1 MTERLK
7 RADVG
12 NLLDSINKRILSDTD
27 YNQIKMGYTVV
38 GALQIGSA
46 YNAYRI
52 EQITSPSRGIRVL
65 DNGYTTL
72 RNCHTFASGML
83 AALRLTQG

>member
-7 RADVG
+7 RADVET
-12 NLLDSINKRILSDTD
+12 LVELINRRLMTHDEYKR
-27 YNQIKMGYTVV
+27 YEGGEVVV

-46 YNAYRI
+46 YGAYRI
-52 EQITSPSRGIRVL
+52 EQITSQTRSTRAL